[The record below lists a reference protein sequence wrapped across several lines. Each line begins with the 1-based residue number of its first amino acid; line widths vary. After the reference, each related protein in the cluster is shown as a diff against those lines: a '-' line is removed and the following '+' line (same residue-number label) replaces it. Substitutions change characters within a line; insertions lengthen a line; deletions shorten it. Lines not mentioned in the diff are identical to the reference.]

1 MRNIKLTIEYDGSR
15 YKGWQQAGKASNTG
29 TISEKITDVL
39 QLMTE
44 ETIELFCS
52 ARTESGVH
60 AIAQTASFKTGSTRS
75 VQDMKEYLNH
85 YLPQDIVIRSVE
97 EMPERFHA
105 GLNAKTQTYLYRIQI
120 GTTCDVFR
128 RRYTL
133 FQSQEPDLDAMQNA
147 IPALLGKHDF
157 ASFSSGKKKKGTE
170 KEIISIEINKS
181 EDEITFL
188 ITGNN
193 FLHQMPRTIIGT
205 LLEIGYHHRSVDCI
219 EKIFAKKEN
228 ASDPVPP
235 HGLYLK
241 EITF

>member
-52 ARTESGVH
+52 ARTEAGVH
-60 AIAQTASFKTGSTRS
+60 AIAQTASFKTTSPLS
-75 VQDMKEYLNH
+75 VQEMKEYLNH
-85 YLPQDIVIRSVE
+85 YLPQDIVILSVE

-105 GLNAKTQTYLYRIQI
+105 GLNAKTQTYLYRIQT

-128 RRYTL
+128 RRYTF
-133 FQSQEPDLDAMQNA
+133 FQSEELDLDAMQNA

-170 KEIISIEINKS
+170 KEIFSIEIKKCD
-181 EDEITFL
+181 DEIEIL

-193 FLHQMPRTIIGT
+193 FLHLMPRTIIAT
-205 LLEIGYHHRSVDCI
+205 LLEIGYHQRPINCI
-219 EKIFAKKEN
+219 EAIFSKKEN
-228 ASDPVPP
+228 ASEPVPP

>member
-15 YKGWQQAGKASNTG
+15 YKGWQQAGKTSNTG
-29 TISEKITDVL
+29 TISEKIADVL
-39 QLMTE
+39 RLMTA

-52 ARTESGVH
+52 ARTEAGVH
-60 AIAQTASFKTGSTRS
+60 AIAQVASFKTNSTLS
-75 VQDMKEYLNH
+75 VTEMKEYLNH
-85 YLPQDIVIRSVE
+85 YLPQDIVILSVE

-105 GLNAKTQTYLYRIQI
+105 GLNAKTQTYLYRIQTGI
-120 GTTCDVFR
+120 TCDVFR
-128 RRYTL
+128 RRYTF
-133 FQSQEPDLDAMQNA
+133 FQSEELDLDAMQNA
-147 IPALLGKHDF
+147 IPALLGKHNF

-181 EDEITFL
+181 GDEITIL
-188 ITGNN
+188 LTGNQ
-193 FLHQMPRTIIGT
+193 FLHQMPRTIVGT

-219 EKIFAKKEN
+219 EKIFAKKEI

>member
-15 YKGWQQAGKASNTG
+15 YKGWQQAGKTSNTG

-39 QLMTE
+39 QLMTA

-52 ARTESGVH
+52 ARTETGVH
-60 AIAQTASFKTGSTRS
+60 AIAQVASFKTNSTLS
-75 VQDMKEYLNH
+75 AAEMKDYLNH
-85 YLPQDIVIRSVE
+85 YLPQDIVILSVE

-105 GLNAKTQTYLYRIQI
+105 GLNAKTQTYLYRIQT

-128 RRYTL
+128 RRYAF
-133 FQSQEPDLDAMQNA
+133 FQSEELDLDAMQNA

-170 KEIISIEINKS
+170 KEIFSIDINRC

-193 FLHQMPRTIIGT
+193 FLHQMPRTIIAT
-205 LLEIGYHHRSVDCI
+205 LLAIGHHQRPIDCI
-219 EKIFAKKEN
+219 EAILDKKEI